1 MTACKQLTHTHTHS
15 LARQGALK
23 HLDTLHTLQAG
34 ELLFVHPREQI
45 DTPPG
50 SLPCW

>member
-1 MTACKQLTHTHTHS
+1 MQTTHTHTHTHS

-34 ELLFVHPREQI
+34 ELMLVHPREQI

-50 SLPCW
+50 WLPCW